1 MDVTKTPWTSD
12 FSLRLFVCLFVFV
25 FLLGGEGLV
34 YMYVSFFISFIVDL
48 TSVFQ
53 DTGKLYIPNPVY
65 VDHMHVRMSPL
76 CTIVN

>member
-1 MDVTKTPWTSD
+1 
-12 FSLRLFVCLFVFV
+12 
-25 FLLGGEGLV
+25 
-34 YMYVSFFISFIVDL
+34 MYVSFFISFIVDL